1 MNSTLIT
8 AILAHKVRTTWLV
21 GPRLDSV
28 SKRLR
33 LVQAMMLETE
43 VVAIIVALR
52 FAMAVAVVPGLDPA
66 TAVAA
71 AAALKVWLRLAI
83 AAAAALE

>member
-1 MNSTLIT
+1 
-8 AILAHKVRTTWLV
+8 
-21 GPRLDSV
+21 
-28 SKRLR
+28 
-33 LVQAMMLETE
+33 MLLF
-43 VVAIIVALR
+43 VIVALR

-83 AAAAALE
+83 AAALEQGLKLATAVAAAVAL